1 MFKFSIFLI
10 LLILN
15 INAYSQP
22 LAYAPNSCLINSVK
36 VYEDV
41 NRKFNDRDIW
51 NNVLIFKF
59 DIKSCNNKYVT
70 VGHAVSIFNW
80 QGKYF
85 VYDINQGS
93 FVLNTTSDLKNDAFK
108 AARLIYPNARIK
120 YAKYMVP

>member
-1 MFKFSIFLI
+1 MLFLI
-10 LLILN
+10 SFKG
-15 INAYSQP
+15 YSQS
-22 LAYAPNSCLINSVK
+22 YDPNSCLVNSIR

-41 NRKFNDRDIW
+41 GKRFDNRDIW

-59 DIKSCNNKYVT
+59 DIKPNVT

-93 FVLNTTSDLKNDAFK
+93 FILNTSSDLKNNPLK
-108 AARLIYPNARIK
+108 AARLIYPNHRIR
-120 YAKYMVP
+120 YAKYMVQ